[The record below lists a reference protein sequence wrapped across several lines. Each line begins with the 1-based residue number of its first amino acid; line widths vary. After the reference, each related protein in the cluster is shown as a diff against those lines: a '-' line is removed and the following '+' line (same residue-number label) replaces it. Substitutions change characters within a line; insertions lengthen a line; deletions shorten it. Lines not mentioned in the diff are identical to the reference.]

1 MRVFTSPFRHM
12 ASAARPLLRGVVF
25 DLDGT
30 LTVPNLDFREMHERC
45 GVPMKEDLL
54 AAVRQM
60 SPERQQSAWK
70 VIEEMEGEGRRT
82 LELAEGALE
91 LGRWLQRHG
100 LPTALVT
107 RNSASTVRWLH
118 DNAWGPA
125 GLPAFHPALS
135 RDDVEHDKPH
145 PAALEAIATEWN
157 QQLGPGLLMVGDS
170 PSNDIGFGKA
180 AGVSTALLDP
190 RRRFREGDSSYGAD
204 LVIDSLLELPQL
216 LWKTFD
222 IPGPLGSTSAQTLAR
237 KSEPLPETAACRA
250 AVAGD
255 VAALQAMAREELLAA
270 DSSGNTPLVWAA
282 DAGKA
287 DVVESLLAAGV
298 EVNVKGYLG
307 NTAVSRAC
315 RRGHDSVLRV
325 LLSSGTGVDLDE
337 ANEKMQSPLHFAAF
351 KQKTEAVR
359 LMLAAGASTTSL
371 DRKGRT
377 PAEDTSDPNIRELIL
392 QARASL

>member
-1 MRVFTSPFRHM
+1 MRRRESTGQLAIRSRGAAGSRYDTGHDTGRAGFRPGGRDTSSPYG
-12 ASAARPLLRGVVF
+12 A
-25 DLDGT
+25 
-30 LTVPNLDFREMHERC
+30 RC
-45 GVPMKEDLL
+45 GSQDRAIPPGSSRDLLCGCISGSRVDLL
-54 AAVRQM
+54 AQDKLW
-60 SPERQQSAWK
+60 S
-70 VIEEMEGEGRRT
+70 
-82 LELAEGALE
+82 
-91 LGRWLQRHG
+91 
-100 LPTALVT
+100 
-107 RNSASTVRWLH
+107 
-118 DNAWGPA
+118 PA
-125 GLPAFHPALS
+125 GIPAFHPALS

-145 PAALEAIATEWN
+145 PAALEAIARKWN
-157 QQLGPGLLMVGDS
+157 QQLGSGLLMVGDS

-180 AGVSTALLDP
+180 AGVSTALVDP
-190 RRRFREGDSSYGAD
+190 RRRFRDGDSSYGAD
-204 LVIDSLLELPQL
+204 VVIDSLLELPQL

-250 AVAGD
+250 AVDGD
-255 VAALQAMAREELLAA
+255 IAALKAMAREDLLAA

-287 DVVESLLAAGV
+287 DAVESLLAAGV

-325 LLSSGTGVDLDE
+325 LLRSGTGVDLDE
-337 ANEKMQSPLHFAAF
+337 PNEKMQSPLHFAAF
-351 KQKTEAVR
+351 KQKTEAVK